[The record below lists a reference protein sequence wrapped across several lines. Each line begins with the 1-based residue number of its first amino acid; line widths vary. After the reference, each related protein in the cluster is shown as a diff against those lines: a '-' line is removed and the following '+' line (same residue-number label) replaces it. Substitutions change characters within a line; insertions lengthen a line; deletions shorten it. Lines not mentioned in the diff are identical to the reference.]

1 MSVLDRVTTHTIR
14 DRNILYTILNKIEI
28 IFFKLES
35 SGLNFFSFF
44 FFLDIR
50 RINLL
55 DEV

>member
-1 MSVLDRVTTHTIR
+1 MSVLDRVTTRTIR

-28 IFFKLES
+28 IF
-35 SGLNFFSFF
+35 LNLNQVVWISFFF
-44 FFLDIR
+44 FFLDVR